1 MYGLMIYDIDGDG
14 QDAVS
19 FGNKASIIE
28 TRTMNR
34 IQPLHYGV
42 NYHEEP
48 LEFTLIFGTDHQLDR
63 YELEDISLWLT
74 GHQQYQWLSIDQDD
88 LHDVEFRC
96 LVTEL
101 KPVHFGW
108 IPVAFEVTFICDCP
122 YAYSTPFEKTYS
134 VSSSSPTILFRNES
148 SVREYFKPTLMIEPA
163 YGLKNLSIT
172 NKDDNDR
179 VMSFEGMPVCT
190 SITIDN
196 TNGIITES
204 PHNYNMYPYFNM
216 NFLRMVQGDNHLTV
230 DGQCNLT
237 FSGRFLRN
245 VGA

>member
-1 MYGLMIYDIDGDG
+1 MHGLMIYDIDGEG

-28 TRTMNR
+28 TRTLKR
-34 IQPLHYGV
+34 IQPIHFGV

-48 LEFTLIFGTDHQLDR
+48 LEFTLVFGTDHQLDR

-74 GHQQYQWLSIDQDD
+74 GHQQYQWLSIEQDD

-101 KPVHFGW
+101 KPIHFGW
-108 IPVAFEVTFICDCP
+108 LPVAFEATFVCDCP
-122 YAYSTPFEKTYS
+122 YAYSIPFEKTYNIDS
-134 VSSSSPTILFRNES
+134 TSTILFRNES
-148 SVREYFKPTLMIEPA
+148 SVREYFKPTVLIKPA
-163 YGLKNLSIT
+163 SGVRTLSIT
-172 NKDDNDR
+172 NADDDNR
-179 VMSFEGMPVCT
+179 VMLFDGMPASDL
-190 SITIDN
+190 SILIDN
-196 TNGIITES
+196 TNCVIKEQTFD
-204 PHNYNMYPYFNM
+204 YNMYQYFNM

-230 DGQCNLT
+230 DGQCDLT
-237 FSGRFLRN
+237 ISGRFLRN